1 MDLFR
6 KNCDKYEEKDVQSQS
21 CCCPRPCGPTG
32 PTGPMGPRGCPGA
45 TGPQGPQG
53 LQGIQ
58 GPTGATGPQGI
69 QGLQG
74 EVGPTGATGPTG
86 PAGTVIPAAAV
97 ADVPTTAVLEDLIV
111 SYNQLLAN
119 LRAAGLLAE

>member
-45 TGPQGPQG
+45 TGPQG
-53 LQGIQ
+53 
-58 GPTGATGPQGI
+58 I

-74 EVGPTGATGPTG
+74 EVGPTGPTGPTG
-86 PAGTVIPAAAV
+86 PAGTVTPAAAV